1 MHESGVIKDMMTAI
15 QKLMTENRLS
25 NVTRI
30 KVRIGALSPFSA
42 DHFCEH
48 FDEAAAGT
56 PLEQAALVVETA
68 DDIGADDAL
77 SIVLEEIE
85 GECAD

>member
-1 MHESGVIKDMMTAI
+1 MHESGVIKEMMASI
-15 QKLMTENRLS
+15 QKLMADNRLTKL
-25 NVTRI
+25 TRI
-30 KVRIGALSPFSA
+30 KVRIGALNPCSA
-42 DHFCEH
+42 EHFREH

-56 PLEQAALVVETA
+56 PIKQAALVVDSA